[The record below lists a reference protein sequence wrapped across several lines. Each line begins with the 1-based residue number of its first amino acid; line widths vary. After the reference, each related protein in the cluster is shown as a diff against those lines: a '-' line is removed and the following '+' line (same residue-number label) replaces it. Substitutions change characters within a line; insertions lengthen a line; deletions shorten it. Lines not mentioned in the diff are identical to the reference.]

1 MLEFGAEKSF
11 DRLASDESFLI
22 IIISIYYLFGVRFRV
37 FLTGLFFWE
46 YPVVL
51 AVCPNNNEVHIY
63 QASPS
68 PTSAWECIHVLQKV
82 SLHILL
88 VLLPHGEQCIHF
100 LFLEFFWEKAH
111 KPTDN

>member
-1 MLEFGAEKSF
+1 VGEGA
-11 DRLASDESFLI
+11 DMAAGGVHQLAQCITCHAWNADLSM
-22 IIISIYYLFGVRFRV
+22 V
-37 FLTGLFFWE
+37 
-46 YPVVL
+46 

-68 PTSAWECIHVLQKV
+68 PASAWECIHVLQKV

-88 VLLPHGEQCIHF
+88 VLPSNGEQCIHF
-100 LFLEFFWEKAH
+100 FFLEFFWKKAH